1 MQLLRKGSEGAG
13 GRIPGL
19 EGGRSLGGMKSEPSP
34 NCVFIRCLG
43 EKLAFYFILFF
54 FKKKESLAKRTAL
67 PGLGWM
73 DLTANTAEAI
83 IPGVSKKEVGK
94 NEAAAGA

>member
-1 MQLLRKGSEGAG
+1 
-13 GRIPGL
+13 
-19 EGGRSLGGMKSEPSP
+19 MKSEPSP

-43 EKLAFYFILFF
+43 EKLAFFF
-54 FKKKESLAKRTAL
+54 FFFKESLAKGTAL

-83 IPGVSKKEVGK
+83 IPGGSEKEVGRD
-94 NEAAAGA
+94 EAAAGA

>member
-19 EGGRSLGGMKSEPSP
+19 GGGRSLGGMKSEPSP

-43 EKLAFYFILFF
+43 EKLAFFF
-54 FKKKESLAKRTAL
+54 FFPKKESLAKRTAL